1 MKDFTKIFKELR
13 EGLGLSQTELAR
25 ELGVNKSNV
34 NCWESGIRKPDSE
47 NLYKL
52 AKYFDVTMEYLLG
65 Y

>member
-13 EGLGLSQTELAR
+13 EESGLTQTEFAQ
-25 ELGVNKSNV
+25 ELGINKSNV
-34 NCWESGIRKPDSE
+34 TRWENGQRKPDAE

-52 AKYFDVTMEYLLG
+52 AKYFDVTIEYLLG

>member
-1 MKDFTKIFKELR
+1 MKDFTTIFKGLR
-13 EGLGLSQTELAR
+13 EGSGLSQTELAR
-25 ELGVNKSNV
+25 ELGVSKSNV
-34 NCWESGIRKPDSE
+34 NKWELGIRKPDAE